1 MGVLLTAILPL
12 LSQSLA
18 PNGHSINVYW
28 KHDFH
33 KCQGC
38 NAQVKASILFS
49 DIVCFGISF
58 KKETKT
64 FDLNTPNGKGELK
77 LWTFSE
83 SSPSKV
89 TAGPP

>member
-1 MGVLLTAILPL
+1 MGVLLTAISPS

-38 NAQVKASILFS
+38 NAEVKASILFS
-49 DIVCFGISF
+49 DIVSFGISLVLF
-58 KKETKT
+58 YLG
-64 FDLNTPNGKGELK
+64 F
-77 LWTFSE
+77 F
-83 SSPSKV
+83 
-89 TAGPP
+89 